1 MLHAATN
8 IYGLWLHSIKAFPL
22 PLKVKVCVCS
32 LYFHFI
38 FKNDRQTDATRKE
51 KSVEYS
57 RTALRGRPRCELELQ
72 PWLAAG
78 RQ

>member
-1 MLHAATN
+1 MFN
-8 IYGLWLHSIKAFPL
+8 IKAFPL

-32 LYFHFI
+32 FYLHFI
-38 FKNDRQTDATRKE
+38 FKIDGQTDRQTHLE

-72 PWLAAG
+72 PWLATG